1 VIVVGGANSAGQAAL
16 HLATHAKH
24 VTMLVRGESLS
35 RAMSR
40 YLVDRIEAHERIT
53 VRTGTHV
60 SRAEGGD
67 SLEQVVVTGPDGEA
81 SLDAGGMFV
90 LIGGEPLTAGVEDWL
105 GCDAGGYLM
114 TGPARYA
121 GGRPQLVA
129 AGTRPS
135 LPRIEPARAVRR
147 GRRPSRLDQASRI
160 GRRRRRNVDR
170 AGAQLPSHSRRR
182 SAVGLWDNRRSTR
195 GERWHRWRFRR
206 DCDSHGHRP
215 SWRGSD
221 AWKAQRLAAE
231 HQTSCGEDDSETLS
245 LSYVA
250 SRTIEATI
258 IGVGAISLLSVVTL
272 RDDLAA
278 SIGAD
283 GTSLDIAG
291 QTLVAIHDWTFLLG
305 PGFCVGVN
313 GILLGWLMYRTG
325 LMPPRLAMLGVIGG
339 PLIFVS
345 SIAVLFGAYEQDGLH
360 ALFSVPEGAF
370 EAAFAIYL
378 IVKGFR
384 PSPVLASASTT

>member
-1 VIVVGGANSAGQAAL
+1 MASTFLTSIPAAL
-16 HLATHAKH
+16 ILYDP
-24 VTMLVRGESLS
+24 VLN
-35 RAMSR
+35 
-40 YLVDRIEAHERIT
+40 D
-53 VRTGTHV
+53 TGYILG
-60 SRAEGGD
+60 GGD
-67 SLEQVVVTGPDGEA
+67 DTRVTLGALLEIFLMIGNVGTAVV
-81 SLDAGGMFV
+81 MFPI
-90 LIGGEPLTAGVEDWL
+90 LR
-105 GCDAGGYLM
+105 
-114 TGPARYA
+114 RY
-121 GGRPQLVA
+121 
-129 AGTRPS
+129 
-135 LPRIEPARAVRR
+135 
-147 GRRPSRLDQASRI
+147 
-160 GRRRRRNVDR
+160 
-170 AGAQLPSHSRRR
+170 
-182 SAVGLWDNRRSTR
+182 
-195 GERWHRWRFRR
+195 
-206 DCDSHGHRP
+206 
-215 SWRGSD
+215 
-221 AWKAQRLAAE
+221 
-231 HQTSCGEDDSETLS
+231 SETLS

-283 GTSLDIAG
+283 GNSLDIAG

-384 PSPVLASASTT
+384 PSPVLASASPT